1 MSSRQGQQDEDNR
14 AGKWAK
20 NGKWN
25 EKLLWQQNFPCSLLQ
40 PAKKRVQ
47 SEWKRKGERGKFN
60 KITLSIWAKK
70 QENETKIKF
79 SRGQFSWNLYSPCH
93 ARKDAPPSAR
103 PLSTSHRPPPTAHR
117 YSALKF
123 NNGRWR
129 VGKNER
135 KNERKKERAE
145 RKETAK
151 VFQRRRKKEAVG
163 SGGGEWLRQP
173 FVLKLIYCCCSS
185 SSESPQLWGYLC
197 ICISIC
203 LHV

>member
-1 MSSRQGQQDEDNR
+1 MENETKNFCGNR
-14 AGKWAK
+14 I
-20 NGKWN
+20 
-25 EKLLWQQNFPCSLLQ
+25 FPVRCCNLQ
-40 PAKKRVQ
+40 KKGVQ
-47 SEWKRKGERGKFN
+47 SKRERGRERGKFN

-93 ARKDAPPSAR
+93 ARKDAPPS
-103 PLSTSHRPPPTAHR
+103 TRPPPTAHR
-117 YSALKF
+117 PPLSAHRHSALKF

-129 VGKNER
+129 VWKNER
-135 KNERKKERAE
+135 KNERKKEQAE

-151 VFQRRRKKEAVG
+151 VFQRRRKKAALG
-163 SGGGEWLRQP
+163 SGWGAEVGGRREWLRQP